1 MNEVNIS
8 QVDVFFANGIY
19 PIEFLFYYNEG
30 FSTGKMRRALR
41 KLSSIFWPVFGEYGD
56 GKIFFEKYSEEDCYD
71 EEVIS
76 QKLDIAEFEEKGFEA
91 YSRFRLPDL
100 KRLFFLKVMRLK
112 NGMILIPKMNHLAG
126 DGYSYFYFLSALAAL
141 SQPALVPFKS
151 SLIHLFLKPHHRRTA
166 LKDFSFEGTA
176 LKSVSQNGKFS
187 VEFDEIPQ
195 EDVQSII
202 KEVAASEE
210 LRVSMNDI
218 LSAIAVKKL
227 LERQSQS
234 FGEEVSLTIPIDVRR
249 QIKEYGRGFFGNGI
263 MLHATKFKKKFIEK
277 TLTKE
282 LAIEIR
288 KSMPHISKETYLDY
302 LTGLEEIISEGKM
315 DRFRPFDPKSGCLVT
330 NISRLPADR
339 LNFGTGSPELI
350 LPLTVEKNS
359 TAILAKKENF
369 VLRFAYNP

>member
-8 QVDVFFANGIY
+8 QVDALFANGIY
-19 PIEFLFYYNEG
+19 PIEFLFYYKEG
-30 FSTGKMRRALR
+30 FSTEKMRRALR
-41 KLSSIFWPVFGEYGD
+41 KLSFLFWPVFGEYGD
-56 GKIFFEKYSEEDCYD
+56 GKIFFEKYKEEDCYD
-71 EEVIS
+71 EESVNQELNIA
-76 QKLDIAEFEEKGFEA
+76 KLEEKGFEA

-100 KRLFFLKVMRLK
+100 KRLFFLKVIRWK

-126 DGYSYFYFLSALAAL
+126 DGYSYFYFLSTLAAL
-141 SQPALVPFKS
+141 SQPALVPIKS
-151 SLIHLFLKPHHRRTA
+151 SLIHIFLKPHHRRTA
-166 LKDFSFEGTA
+166 LKDFSFKGVE
-176 LKSVSQNGKFS
+176 LKPASSKEKFS
-187 VEFDEIPQ
+187 VEFDEIPR

-202 KEVAASEE
+202 EEVAASDNF
-210 LRVSMNDI
+210 RISTNDV
-218 LSAIAVKKL
+218 LSAIAMKKS

-234 FGEEVSLTIPIDVRR
+234 FGEKVSLTIPIDVRR

-277 TLTKE
+277 AATKE

-302 LTGLEEIISEGKM
+302 LTGLEKIISERKM

-330 NISRLPADR
+330 NLSRLPTDR

-350 LPLTVEKNS
+350 LPLTVERNS
-359 TAILAKKENF
+359 TGILAKKENF